1 MQRSFVSILVFFA
14 AAASLTGCSGVHM
27 AGSQPDQNI
36 RLETVRY
43 HPVFI
48 VPNCQQ
54 LAGTTHCQWIEQSGV
69 QQPEPEPEPAP
80 AAARAQHVP
89 GIIL

>member
-1 MQRSFVSILVFFA
+1 MQRSLVSILVCFA
-14 AAASLTGCSGVHM
+14 TAVSLVGCSAIHQ
-27 AGSQPDQNI
+27 AGSQPDHGNQ
-36 RLETVRY
+36 LETVRY

-54 LAGTTHCQWIEQSGV
+54 LGGTTHCQWIEQPGV
-69 QQPEPEPEPAP
+69 QQPEPAP
-80 AAARAQHVP
+80 AAAQAQHVP

>member
-1 MQRSFVSILVFFA
+1 MHCSFVSILVCFA
-14 AAASLTGCSGVHM
+14 TAASLTGCSGVNL
-27 AGSQPDQNI
+27 AGSQPDLNT
-36 RLETVRY
+36 RVETVRY

-54 LAGTTHCQWIEQSGV
+54 LGGTTHCQWIEQPGV
-69 QQPEPEPEPAP
+69 QQPEPEPAP

>member
-1 MQRSFVSILVFFA
+1 MQRSFVSILVCFA
-14 AAASLTGCSGVHM
+14 TAASLTGCSGVNL
-27 AGSQPDQNI
+27 AGSQPDLNT
-36 RLETVRY
+36 RVETVRY

-54 LAGTTHCQWIEQSGV
+54 LGGTTHCQWIEQPGV
-69 QQPEPEPEPAP
+69 QQPEPSP
-80 AAARAQHVP
+80 AAARALYVP